1 MTINDRIKEIRKAA
15 GLSQADFGSRVGISF
30 AAVSNIERYINTP
43 SEQTIRAICSEFGIS
58 RTWLETGEGDM
69 YAKQADSDE
78 EAIIRAMYGQSEAKK
93 RLIAILASMPDE
105 MYEAFEKAYAERL
118 AQEKSDP

>member
-1 MTINDRIKEIRKAA
+1 MNQRIKTIRKAA
-15 GLSQADFGSRVGISF
+15 GLTQDEFAERLGISKTGVQKLEYG
-30 AAVSNIERYINTP
+30 ANEPAEGTRRS
-43 SEQTIRAICSEFGIS
+43 ICSEFSIS